1 MLFVI
6 YGEYIE
12 KTPIS
17 VDEKFQK
24 NRRSKS
30 FSFIFSGKSP
40 DKKILKVTKNRIEKK
55 SSSMLK
61 LKSKKGGANLPHPR
75 RDRVKYIGCI
85 EVGQIPCERTPFET

>member
-1 MLFVI
+1 MISQGKWQYINVVLYVNTWIYVI

-55 SSSMLK
+55 GSMLK
-61 LKSKKGGANLPHPR
+61 LKSKKGGGKFAPPPL
-75 RDRVKYIGCI
+75 G
-85 EVGQIPCERTPFET
+85 

>member
-1 MLFVI
+1 MNIRKLKISVMLFMI

-40 DKKILKVTKNRIEKK
+40 DRKILKVAKNRIEKK
-55 SSSMLK
+55 VL
-61 LKSKKGGANLPHPR
+61 L
-75 RDRVKYIGCI
+75 C
-85 EVGQIPCERTPFET
+85 

>member
-61 LKSKKGGANLPHPR
+61 LKSKKGGANLPQPP
-75 RDRVKYIGCI
+75 RDRVLSNRKKKK
-85 EVGQIPCERTPFET
+85 